1 LLAPDADLECVR
13 IVLVAE
19 TFLPATNGVVNCVL
33 HIARELAAEGHTPV
47 VVAPAGGPECL
58 PVIGRNPVPVRSV
71 PATRV
76 PGYPGLR
83 VARPGLNLIELLSR
97 LQPDVVHL
105 ASPFILGW
113 AATTAIER
121 LGLPSVSAFQTDL
134 SGFLRRYHIGFG
146 RSAIWALLRRIHSR
160 TDLTLAPSTASAD
173 LLSRHGIGPIALWRR
188 GVDSGQFHPRHRSDR
203 VRAELGC
210 PPALLVGFVGRLAA
224 EKRVHL
230 LEPISRLPDVRLLIV
245 GDGPRRPQLER
256 LMPTTTFLGA
266 KYGIELSEVIA
277 SLDLQV
283 NPGADETF
291 CQVVQEG
298 LASGVPAI
306 VAATGGPRD
315 LVRHDVNGW
324 WWTDDDPAT
333 LAALVIGR
341 QRDRAGLG
349 AAAATARGSVVKRSW
364 ASITGDLL
372 GHYRSVIAARAAGSV
387 DGRIRRMTTRSPWPG
402 AGSAHR
408 PGGHVLLTHIGR
420 LAGGSRSTA
429 RGLSCGRGRS
439 DHDRSRTAQ

>member
-1 LLAPDADLECVR
+1 MR

-33 HIARELAAEGHTPV
+33 HMARELAAVGHTPV
-47 VVAPAGGPECL
+47 VVAPAGGPEWL
-58 PVIGRNPVPVRSV
+58 PIIGQDPVPVHSV

-83 VARPGLNLIELLSR
+83 VARPGADLTELLSR

-105 ASPFILGW
+105 ASPFMLGW
-113 AATTAIER
+113 AAATAIER
-121 LGLPSVSAFQTDL
+121 LDLASVSAFQTDL
-134 SGFLRRYHIGFG
+134 SGFLRRYHLGYG
-146 RSAIWALLRRIHSR
+146 HRAIWATLRRVHSR

-188 GVDSGQFHPRHRSDR
+188 GVDSEQFHPRHRSNR

-210 PPALLVGFVGRLAA
+210 PPGMLVGFVGRLAA

-230 LEPISRLPDVRLLIV
+230 LEPISRLPGVKLLIV

-256 LMPTTTFLGA
+256 VMPTATFLGA
-266 KYGIELSEVIA
+266 KYGVELSEVMA
-277 SLDLQV
+277 SLDLLL

-306 VAATGGPRD
+306 VAATGGPLD
-315 LVRHDVNGW
+315 LVRHGVNGW

-341 QRDRAGLG
+341 QRDRAGLA
-349 AAAATARGSVVKRSW
+349 AAAATARASVVGRSW
-364 ASITGDLL
+364 ASIAGELL
-372 GHYRSVIAARAAGSV
+372 GHYRSVIVARAAGG
-387 DGRIRRMTTRSPWPG
+387 GRINHGREILDDDSFAVAGTR
-402 AGSAHR
+402 
-408 PGGHVLLTHIGR
+408 
-420 LAGGSRSTA
+420 
-429 RGLSCGRGRS
+429 
-439 DHDRSRTAQ
+439 